1 MNDKERIAVI
11 GLGYVGLP
19 VALAF
24 ASKFANVIG
33 YDIDEKRVTSLN
45 SGDDWTGECSASEL
59 RSSTIV
65 FSSDPK
71 DLEHATFYVVA
82 VPTPIDENRQP
93 DLISI
98 QNASRMVGATLK
110 SGDLVVYESTV
121 YPGVTEEV
129 CAPIL
134 SEISGLFPGKDFHLA
149 YSPERVNPGDKNHTI
164 EKIVKV
170 VAGDSKKSQER
181 AAAAYSEIISA
192 GIHLAPSI
200 KVAEAAKVI
209 ENTQRD
215 LNIALM
221 NELSLIFDRLGI
233 RTRDVLEAA
242 ATKWNFLPFSPG
254 LVGGH
259 CIGVDPYYLTAK
271 AQAVGYNPEVI
282 LAGRR
287 INDKMGTYIA
297 QRMVKLLTQQVNSI
311 RNARVGILG
320 LTFKENVRDLR
331 NSKVPDI
338 VTELT
343 EFGLDVLV
351 HDPLANAEEVDREFS
366 LSLFNLE
373 DMQCLDGLLIA
384 VAHDDYRQIP
394 TSKLVTMLNK
404 TGIIF
409 DIKSI
414 LDVNKIPKGIVY
426 KSL

>member
-1 MNDKERIAVI
+1 M
-11 GLGYVGLP
+11 
-19 VALAF
+19 
-24 ASKFANVIG
+24 
-33 YDIDEKRVTSLN
+33 
-45 SGDDWTGECSASEL
+45 
-59 RSSTIV
+59 
-65 FSSDPK
+65 
-71 DLEHATFYVVA
+71 
-82 VPTPIDENRQP
+82 
-93 DLISI
+93 
-98 QNASRMVGATLK
+98 
-110 SGDLVVYESTV
+110 
-121 YPGVTEEV
+121 TEEV

-320 LTFKENVRDLR
+320 LTFKENVPDLR

>member
-1 MNDKERIAVI
+1 MNYKERIAVI

-45 SGDDWTGECSASEL
+45 SGEDWTGECSASEL

-98 QNASRMVGATLK
+98 QNASRMGGATLK

-259 CIGVDPYYLTAK
+259 CIGVDPYYLPAK
-271 AQAVGYNPEVI
+271 AQAVGYHPEVI

-320 LTFKENVRDLR
+320 LTFKENVPDLR

-373 DMQCLDGLLIA
+373 DMRCLDGLLIA